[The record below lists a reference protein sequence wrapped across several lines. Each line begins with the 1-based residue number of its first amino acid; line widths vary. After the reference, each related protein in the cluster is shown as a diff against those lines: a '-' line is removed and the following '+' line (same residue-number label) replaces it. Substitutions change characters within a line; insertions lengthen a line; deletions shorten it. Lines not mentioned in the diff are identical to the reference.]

1 MLTKKNK
8 SGAFVVSG
16 LGNRPGKS
24 SLNFN
29 TDTNS
34 ICKDRPVDSYMVIN
48 TRAPDQQLYET
59 RKV

>member
-24 SLNFN
+24 SLNFI
-29 TDTNS
+29 TDANS
-34 ICKDRPVDSYMVIN
+34 ICKDRPAESYMVI
-48 TRAPDQQLYET
+48 TTGAPDQKLYET